1 MKDVFYTILFV
12 WLVSR
17 LINAFGSGK
26 TKQQTTASDSSSK
39 NYKREGETSVAY
51 VPPKSK
57 PINDNAGEYVD
68 YEEIK

>member
-1 MKDVFYTILFV
+1 MFFFTILFV

-17 LINAFGSGK
+17 LISAFSSGK
-26 TKQQTTASDSSSK
+26 TKQQTTAFDSSPK

-51 VPPKSK
+51 IPPKSK
-57 PINDNAGEYVD
+57 SINDNAGEYVD